1 TSIHSPE
8 YYKKWAP
15 DLYKDKVLRFI
26 DATHLVYPL
35 AMGAALYFAGEAY
48 GGLGMSWFVWGF
60 FARTVLV
67 LHATW
72 LVNSATHK
80 WGYRTHD
87 TRDDSTNLWWVA
99 LVTYGEGW
107 HNNHH
112 AFQTSAAHGLDWWEI
127 DTTYIAIKLMSYVGM
142 ASDIKVANPDKKSA
156 RVAGGISA
164 ADIARATIK
173 SDQATSPETAKTVA
187 GLHVPT
193 GVEQSADLV
202 SRSA

>member
-1 TSIHSPE
+1 
-8 YYKKWAP
+8 
-15 DLYKDKVLRFI
+15 VLRFI
-26 DATHLVYPL
+26 DSTHLLYPL

-80 WGYRTHD
+80 WGYRTHE

-142 ASDIKVANPDKKSA
+142 ASDIKLAKPEKKAA
-156 RVAGGISA
+156 RVATVSGKSA
-164 ADIARATIK
+164 SEIARATLK
-173 SDQATSPETAKTVA
+173 SEEPAAVAVTSTA
-187 GLHVPT
+187 GLEVPT
-193 GVEQSADLV
+193 VVDQNTDLV
-202 SRSA
+202 SSSA